1 MQTRIKIEYVM
12 NSTIR
17 MLYAET
23 EITSLRMRAK
33 LMKSMKFPPNDTVM
47 VILYGFQ
54 MCGLQIYLSNFEL
67 LSAIHAIH
75 QDTYKWN
82 RYEYCVQWKGALFL
96 LSVYLQRE
104 ASSSPLEPRQSA
116 ALSH

>member
-54 MCGLQIYLSNFEL
+54 NVWSADLFE
-67 LSAIHAIH
+67 
-75 QDTYKWN
+75 
-82 RYEYCVQWKGALFL
+82 
-96 LSVYLQRE
+96 
-104 ASSSPLEPRQSA
+104 
-116 ALSH
+116 